1 MTGTSDDEEGKW
13 KNRSTT
19 LRRLGRQYSP
29 DVTPEVASR
38 RLKQWIVGNPVL
50 LGLLHENGWTASRHF
65 IVDCQFSFVNRPTLV
80 GCFRSAEHPFGRYAG
95 GRYVHGRRQLPASG
109 DAASGVGI

>member
-1 MTGTSDDEEGKW
+1 MTGAAGDEEGKW
-13 KNRSTT
+13 KSRSTT

-50 LGLLHENGWTASRHF
+50 LGLLRENGWTASRR
-65 IVDCQFSFVNRPTLV
+65 VLTPRPGGADCAGSWRTLMLLL
-80 GCFRSAEHPFGRYAG
+80 A
-95 GRYVHGRRQLPASG
+95 
-109 DAASGVGI
+109 

>member
-1 MTGTSDDEEGKW
+1 MTGRTDEEEEKW

-50 LGLLHENGWTASRHF
+50 LGLLHENGWTASRRVLTPRQVEQ
-65 IVDCQFSFVNRPTLV
+65 IVRILGEPTCYFWLDPKVTKKSRLKLLRYSVPFVRCRV
-80 GCFRSAEHPFGRYAG
+80 
-95 GRYVHGRRQLPASG
+95 
-109 DAASGVGI
+109 

>member
-50 LGLLHENGWTASRHF
+50 LGLLHENGWTASRRVLTPKLKSILKCLSRKRTSAAPLTRF
-65 IVDCQFSFVNRPTLV
+65 QFDT
-80 GCFRSAEHPFGRYAG
+80 CH
-95 GRYVHGRRQLPASG
+95 LPS
-109 DAASGVGI
+109 

>member
-38 RLKQWIVGNPVL
+38 RLKQWIVGNP
-50 LGLLHENGWTASRHF
+50 
-65 IVDCQFSFVNRPTLV
+65 RPARTLARERLD
-80 GCFRSAEHPFGRYAG
+80 GFAAGADAKAG
-95 GRYVHGRRQLPASG
+95 GTDCAGPWGTLKTEYET
-109 DAASGVGI
+109 

>member
-50 LGLLHENGWTASRHF
+50 LGLLHENGWTASRR
-65 IVDCQFSFVNRPTLV
+65 D
-80 GCFRSAEHPFGRYAG
+80 AKAG
-95 GRYVHGRRQLPASG
+95 GTDCAGPWGTLKTEYET
-109 DAASGVGI
+109 

>member
-50 LGLLHENGWTASRHF
+50 LGLLHENGWTASRR
-65 IVDCQFSFVNRPTLV
+65 VLTPSGTDCAGPWRTLMLLLDQAK
-80 GCFRSAEHPFGRYAG
+80 SNKTEYET
-95 GRYVHGRRQLPASG
+95 
-109 DAASGVGI
+109 

>member
-50 LGLLHENGWTASRHF
+50 LGLLHGADTK
-65 IVDCQFSFVNRPTLV
+65 
-80 GCFRSAEHPFGRYAG
+80 AG
-95 GRYVHGRRQLPASG
+95 GTDCAGPWRTLMLLLDQAKSNKTEYET
-109 DAASGVGI
+109 

>member
-50 LGLLHENGWTASRHF
+50 LGLLHENGWTASRR
-65 IVDCQFSFVNRPTLV
+65 VLTQGRWNRLCGSLENLDVT
-80 GCFRSAEHPFGRYAG
+80 FGSS
-95 GRYVHGRRQLPASG
+95 QK
-109 DAASGVGI
+109 

>member
-38 RLKQWIVGNPVL
+38 RLKQWIVGNPV
-50 LGLLHENGWTASRHF
+50 GSEMCIRDRSRPA
-65 IVDCQFSFVNRPTLV
+65 RTLARERLD
-80 GCFRSAEHPFGRYAG
+80 GFAAGADAKAG
-95 GRYVHGRRQLPASG
+95 GTDCAGPWGTLKTEYET
-109 DAASGVGI
+109 

>member
-50 LGLLHENGWTASRHF
+50 LGLLHENGWTASRR
-65 IVDCQFSFVNRPTLV
+65 DK
-80 GCFRSAEHPFGRYAG
+80 AG
-95 GRYVHGRRQLPASG
+95 GTDCAGPWGTLKTEYET
-109 DAASGVGI
+109 

>member
-29 DVTPEVASR
+29 DVTP
-38 RLKQWIVGNPVL
+38 LKQWIVGNPVL
-50 LGLLHENGWTASRHF
+50 LGLLHENGWTASRRVLTPKQVEQ
-65 IVDCQFSFVNRPTLV
+65 IVRVLGEP
-80 GCFRSAEHPFGRYAG
+80 
-95 GRYVHGRRQLPASG
+95 
-109 DAASGVGI
+109 

>member
-50 LGLLHENGWTASRHF
+50 LGLLHENGWTASRRGW
-65 IVDCQFSFVNRPTLV
+65 NRLC
-80 GCFRSAEHPFGRYAG
+80 GSLGNLENR
-95 GRYVHGRRQLPASG
+95 
-109 DAASGVGI
+109 I

>member
-29 DVTPEVASR
+29 DVTP
-38 RLKQWIVGNPVL
+38 VGNPVL
-50 LGLLHENGWTASRHF
+50 LGLLHENGWTASRRVLTPKQVEQ
-65 IVDCQFSFVNRPTLV
+65 IVRVLGEP
-80 GCFRSAEHPFGRYAG
+80 
-95 GRYVHGRRQLPASG
+95 
-109 DAASGVGI
+109 

>member
-38 RLKQWIVGNPVL
+38 RLKQWIVGNPVQPFSCKSPSR
-50 LGLLHENGWTASRHF
+50 TASRRVLTPKQVEQ
-65 IVDCQFSFVNRPTLV
+65 IVRVLGEP
-80 GCFRSAEHPFGRYAG
+80 
-95 GRYVHGRRQLPASG
+95 
-109 DAASGVGI
+109 

>member
-50 LGLLHENGWTASRHF
+50 LGLLH
-65 IVDCQFSFVNRPTLV
+65 
-80 GCFRSAEHPFGRYAG
+80 
-95 GRYVHGRRQLPASG
+95 
-109 DAASGVGI
+109 

>member
-50 LGLLHENGWTASRHF
+50 LGFAAGA
-65 IVDCQFSFVNRPTLV
+65 D
-80 GCFRSAEHPFGRYAG
+80 AKAG
-95 GRYVHGRRQLPASG
+95 GTDCAGPWGTLKTEYET
-109 DAASGVGI
+109 

>member
-50 LGLLHENGWTASRHF
+50 LGWTASRRVLTPRQVEQ
-65 IVDCQFSFVNRPTLV
+65 IVRVLGEP
-80 GCFRSAEHPFGRYAG
+80 
-95 GRYVHGRRQLPASG
+95 
-109 DAASGVGI
+109 